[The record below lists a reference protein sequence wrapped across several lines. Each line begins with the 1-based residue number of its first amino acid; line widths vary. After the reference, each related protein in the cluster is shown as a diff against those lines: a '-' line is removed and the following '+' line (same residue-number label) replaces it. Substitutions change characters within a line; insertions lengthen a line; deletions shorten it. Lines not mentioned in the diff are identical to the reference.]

1 MAEGEPLFELGAIVA
16 TPGALRLML
25 MNGVDPQALLRRH
38 VTGDW
43 SEMDAEDQA
52 TNHEAIKHGARI
64 FSAYRVSPSHRIW
77 VITESDRSATT
88 LLKPNEY

>member
-1 MAEGEPLFELGAIVA
+1 MAEGEQLFELGAIVA

-25 MNGVDPQALLRRH
+25 TNGVQPQDLLKRH

-43 SEMDAEDQA
+43 SEMDADDQA

-64 FSAYRVSPSHRIW
+64 FSAYRVSPSTRILA
-77 VITESDRSATT
+77 ITESDRSVTT
-88 LLKPNEY
+88 FLRPEDY

>member
-16 TPGALRLML
+16 TPGALRVML
-25 MNGVDPQALLRRH
+25 TNGVQPQDLLERH
-38 VTGDW
+38 VTSDW
-43 SEMDAEDQA
+43 SEMDADDQA

-64 FSAYRVSPSHRIW
+64 FSAYRVSPTHRIW

-88 LLKPNEY
+88 LLRPEDY